1 MKIKQSTSVKLNET
15 EIELILSIFTSIS
28 EQSIGFNKLKL
39 DKEESTFINQFLK
52 IFKPDEQPPSIPQ
65 ADCIA
70 IQTISDIGFNP
81 LGNLTDI
88 EQ

>member
-15 EIELILSIFTSIS
+15 EIELILSIFTTIN

-39 DKEESTFINQFLK
+39 DKDETTFINQFIK
-52 IFKPDEQPPSIPQ
+52 IFNPQ
-65 ADCIA
+65 ETRKSQS
-70 IQTISDIGFNP
+70 IQTISDIGYNP

-88 EQ
+88 E